1 LVKGTFYVHGMVYML
16 VRVAVNVT
24 MTMQPFYL
32 EKSLKFKTPE
42 CAGSKCLFE
51 FNYDATA
58 TAPTPFELSAVPLG
72 SYITS
77 LIFSIWF

>member
-1 LVKGTFYVHGMVYML
+1 ML

-32 EKSLKFKTPE
+32 EKTLKFKVDLIDR
-42 CAGSKCLFE
+42 CRGNNDVDCLCK
-51 FNYDATA
+51 
-58 TAPTPFELSAVPLG
+58 TPFELSAVPLG
-72 SYITS
+72 AYVTS